1 MNAEIK
7 HALEADRTIDIT
19 TRGRKSGEPR
29 RIEIWF
35 HNVDGR
41 FYITG
46 LPGPR
51 SWYANML
58 AEPNFTFHLK
68 ESTRAD
74 LPATARAITDAD
86 ERRQVLSR
94 TLANLGRDN
103 LDERVEKSPLIEV
116 QFDSM

>member
-1 MNAEIK
+1 MNAEVR
-7 HALEADRTIDIT
+7 HALETDRTIDIT
-19 TRGRKSGEPR
+19 TRGRKSGQSR
-29 RIEIWF
+29 LTEIWF

-58 AEPNFTFHLK
+58 AEPKFTFHLK

-86 ERRQVLSR
+86 ERRQALSR
-94 TLANLGRDN
+94 ILANLGRDN
-103 LDERVEKSPLIEV
+103 LDEWLDKSPLIEV